1 MTEPPPHST
10 PPPGG
15 PVTPNPQGPVPPGGH
30 LPAQAGPH
38 PGPPLWYAGPP
49 AQVRPGGFPDAPPPG
64 WRPGY
69 PPPPPLS
76 PAGQPLA
83 EFSDR
88 FLAGLVDHG
97 IYLLVSLVFTVPAM
111 IYYFT
116 RVLPDMFVLTPD
128 GTLREPDFL
137 AVMVP
142 MLLLQFGLMV
152 VLLAVLY
159 VYHVEMMFR
168 TGQTPGKRIMK
179 IRVVPL
185 DPYATLT
192 RGATVKRYLVQ
203 FAAGALVPGL
213 NYLDGLWQLWD
224 RPFQQCLHDKA
235 ARTVV
240 VKVPRVNELRLAP

>member
-1 MTEPPPHST
+1 M
-10 PPPGG
+10 
-15 PVTPNPQGPVPPGGH
+15 TPNPQGPVPPGGH
-30 LPAQAGPH
+30 IPAQAGPH
-38 PGPPLWYAGPP
+38 SGPALWYAAPP
-49 AQVRPGGFPDAPPPG
+49 PQVRPGGYPGVPPPVVPPG
-64 WRPGY
+64 WRPGH

-88 FLAGLVDHG
+88 FLAGLVDYG
-97 IYLLVSLVFTVPAM
+97 IYFLVSMVFAVPTM
-111 IYYFT
+111 IYYVT
-116 RVLPDMFVLTPD
+116 RVLPELFVVTPD

-142 MLLLQFGLMV
+142 MLLLQLGLSV

-185 DPYATLT
+185 DPHAALT

-203 FAAGALVPGL
+203 FGAGSLVPGL
-213 NYLDGLWQLWD
+213 SYLDGLWQLWD
-224 RPFQQCLHDKA
+224 KPYQQCLHDKA